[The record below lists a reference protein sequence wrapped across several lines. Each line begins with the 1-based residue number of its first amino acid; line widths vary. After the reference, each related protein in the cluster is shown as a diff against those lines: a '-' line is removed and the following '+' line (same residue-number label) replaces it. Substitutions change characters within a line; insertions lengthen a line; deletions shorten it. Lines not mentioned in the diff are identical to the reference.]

1 MLNVK
6 EDCSNFD
13 DLKPVTIRLG
23 GIDFTL
29 DPDDYVI
36 KSDETEY
43 TKFLQEPGSN
53 TKILYCA
60 PAFMALDVPPPRG
73 PIFVIGDTF
82 MRKYYTVFDRDAL

>member
-6 EDCSNFD
+6 EDCSNYD
-13 DLKPVTIRLG
+13 ELKPVTIRLG

-43 TKFLQEPGSN
+43 TKFL
-53 TKILYCA
+53 
-60 PAFMALDVPPPRG
+60 
-73 PIFVIGDTF
+73 
-82 MRKYYTVFDRDAL
+82 